1 MTVLSFPKE
10 PVAPKAEPVAYLRL
24 AETNKI
30 LRRHLAKAFP
40 GVKFR
45 VRGETYSGGS
55 STRIDWIDGPTKEQV
70 ERISSAYSSRGF
82 DGMIDMAYSK
92 TSWLMPDETIVTGWS
107 SGTEGSMG
115 STPGYAVPKP
125 HPQARA
131 VSSGIGYVFAQRD
144 ISEAF
149 AAACLAVF
157 QRQSSQGRCDIV
169 NKLRLW
175 QGDEVTGERIAH
187 LIPAPA
193 ARS

>member
-1 MTVLSFPKE
+1 MTVVCFPKE

-30 LRRHLAKAFP
+30 LRQHLAKAFP

-45 VRGETYSGGS
+45 VRGESYSGGS
-55 STRIDWIDGPTKEQV
+55 STRIDWVDGPTKEQV

-92 TSWLMPDETIVTGWS
+92 TSWLLPDGRIVTGWS
-107 SGTEGSMG
+107 EGTEGSMG
-115 STPGYAVPKP
+115 ATPGYVVPKP

-131 VSSGIGYVFAQRD
+131 VHSGIGYVFAQRE

-149 AAACLAVF
+149 AAGCLAAY
-157 QRQSSQGRCDIV
+157 QRQTGRDRCDIL

-175 QGDEVTGERIAH
+175 PDEEITGERLAQ
-187 LIPAPA
+187 LIPAPR